1 MRKVKIFASF
11 ALTVMIMSL
20 VASCGGNESESEIV
34 DGVHIQKGKKLT
46 SVLDLSFNLQANAY
60 YDNKNR
66 LNKIEYLNR
75 NDSTIC
81 EIDYDHRIINY
92 TYAYKTI
99 GNAYNHVKRTYTF
112 LINEQGYISIID
124 NMRFI
129 YNSDGFLTN
138 FETSRALWDLIYK
151 DDDLDSFIGNFLKS
165 EKEEIYVCFYDNV
178 VNYYI
183 RTFDDSIGGGADW
196 FIGLIAYHSGLF
208 GRTTKHFNYWTESD
222 LGKATFKTSESKYER
237 IIQLNYE

>member
-1 MRKVKIFASF
+1 MEL
-11 ALTVMIMSL
+11 LTHTK
-20 VASCGGNESESEIV
+20 SC
-34 DGVHIQKGKKLT
+34 
-46 SVLDLSFNLQANAY
+46 
-60 YDNKNR
+60 
-66 LNKIEYLNR
+66 
-75 NDSTIC
+75 
-81 EIDYDHRIINY
+81 
-92 TYAYKTI
+92 
-99 GNAYNHVKRTYTF
+99 RT
-112 LINEQGYISIID
+112 
-124 NMRFI
+124 
-129 YNSDGFLTN
+129 
-138 FETSRALWDLIYK
+138 
-151 DDDLDSFIGNFLKS
+151 